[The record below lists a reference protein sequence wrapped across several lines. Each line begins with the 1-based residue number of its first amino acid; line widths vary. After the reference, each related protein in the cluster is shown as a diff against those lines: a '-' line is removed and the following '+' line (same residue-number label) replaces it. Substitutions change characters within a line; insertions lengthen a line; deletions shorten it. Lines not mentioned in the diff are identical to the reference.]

1 MMAMREESVSVP
13 EEPVGT
19 PEERAAAPAIDQR
32 SSSTAPRNDASPVLV
47 CDRVSKNFAGVRA
60 LQEVSLE
67 VRSGQIVG
75 MIGPN
80 GSGKTTLLNCASGVL
95 QPDGG
100 RIVVNGVDITGRQPY
115 VCAAHGV
122 ARTFQNLRLFGSLPV
137 MENLLIGGHLIGSA
151 RHPLRR
157 MAERSRR
164 LEQVVELL
172 ELGPVRRLPAGSL
185 AYGLQ
190 RRVEIGRALM
200 SNPRVLLLDEPAA
213 GMNHLEADRLSQTF
227 AQICSLGIGIL
238 LIEHNV
244 SLVAAVSNH
253 MLVLDAGRELAN
265 GSADDVL
272 RDPQVVKAY
281 LG

>member
-1 MMAMREESVSVP
+1 MMTMHEGAAQMSKGQ
-13 EEPVGT
+13 EP
-19 PEERAAAPAIDQR
+19 ERADAAGGGAPAAR
-32 SSSTAPRNDASPVLV
+32 SDATPVLV

-60 LQEVSLE
+60 LQEVSLD
-67 VRSGQIVG
+67 VRPGEIVG

-80 GSGKTTLLNCASGVL
+80 GSGKTTLLNCVSGVL

-100 RIVVNGVDITGRQPY
+100 RVAVSGVDITGRQPY
-115 VCAAHGV
+115 VCASRGV
-122 ARTFQNLRLFGSLPV
+122 ARTFQNLRLFSSLSV
-137 MENLLIGGHLIGSA
+137 MENLLIGGHLLGGV

-157 MAERSRR
+157 LTQRNRR
-164 LEQVVELL
+164 VDEVVELL
-172 ELGPVRRLPAGSL
+172 DLATVVRLPAGSL

-200 SNPRVLLLDEPAA
+200 SDPRVLLLDEPAA
-213 GMNHLEADRLSQTF
+213 GMNHVEADRLSKTF
-227 AQICSLGIGIL
+227 AQICGLGIGVL

-253 MLVLDAGRELAN
+253 MVVLDAGKELAN
-265 GSADDVL
+265 GQADDVL